1 MKYLDNIFTEKM
13 EEIGEC
19 SFLDGQLTRR
29 RLLSSI
35 IRNPRRV
42 SAGQQPRD
50 KYSRVRRTK
59 WVHLG
64 GPGHTTVPIPY
75 FFCRKRSSFWPLF
88 SSLFL
93 CWVGL
98 GRANGLGSYSE
109 RNFFCGWA
117 LTLDRKKCPKRQI
130 CVRSRIPF
138 SSKKKKI
145 FGNCS
150 SGKGYLCH
158 PLTSPPPFPILHT
171 QKSVP
176 CTQKY
181 VFVLCLIWFPP

>member
-50 KYSRVRRTK
+50 KNSRVRRTK

-75 FFCRKRSSFWPLF
+75 FFFAEKEVLSDHCFLPSFF
-88 SSLFL
+88 A
-93 CWVGL
+93 GL
-98 GRANGLGSYSE
+98 G
-109 RNFFCGWA
+109 
-117 LTLDRKKCPKRQI
+117 
-130 CVRSRIPF
+130 
-138 SSKKKKI
+138 
-145 FGNCS
+145 
-150 SGKGYLCH
+150 
-158 PLTSPPPFPILHT
+158 
-171 QKSVP
+171 
-176 CTQKY
+176 
-181 VFVLCLIWFPP
+181 